1 MRLSRFI
8 YSLLVMVV
16 LGAAITSCG
25 SSDDDDFV
33 LGQSGNSSGT
43 TGKPQGVNT
52 PPSDYLRRLEVPKLS
67 DKGIFVQHSVGY
79 KGDSVM
85 TYCLEYDAAAMH
97 SRWIA
102 FRFDGL
108 TSAQNVGRSDEPFCD
123 DPDLPS
129 ACRVGSNGF
138 GNQYFGLDGKVA
150 VLPSGQFD
158 RGHLCASA
166 DRYISRE
173 ANEQTFYMSNMSP
186 QMSKFNSPYWS
197 SYENY
202 VQKKAR
208 TNSFADTLY
217 VVKGGTIA
225 AGQTLGYV
233 LRNNG
238 AKVTVPAYYFMA
250 LLKCK
255 NGTYEAMAFWMEHKI
270 YSKYTE
276 TSAPNSELA
285 AHAITIDDLEEK
297 TGIDFFHNLP
307 DEIEASIESKY
318 NASAWG
324 LL

>member
-1 MRLSRFI
+1 MRIHHLLI
-8 YSLLVMVV
+8 SLMMTAV
-16 LGAAITSCG
+16 LATAVISCG
-25 SSDDDDFV
+25 DKEEDDFV
-33 LGQSGNSSGT
+33 LGKDDKTTGT
-43 TGKPQGVNT
+43 TDKQQGVNT
-52 PPSDYLRRLEVPKLS
+52 PPSGYTLRLEVPKLS
-67 DKGIFVQHSVGY
+67 SKGIFVQHSTAY

-108 TSAQNVGRSDEPFCD
+108 TSSSNVGRSDEPFVD
-123 DPDLPS
+123 DPDLPA

-138 GNQYFGLDGKVA
+138 GNQYYDLDGKYQT
-150 VLPSGQFD
+150 LPSNQFD

-166 DRYISRE
+166 DRYMSRE

-197 SYENY
+197 SYENW
-202 VQKKAR
+202 VQKKGR
-208 TNSFADTLY
+208 TASFADTLY

-225 AGQTLGYV
+225 DGQTLGFV
-233 LRNNG
+233 HRNNG
-238 AKVTVPAYYFMA
+238 AKVTIPAYYFMA

-255 NGTYEAMAFWMEHKI
+255 NGTYEAMGFWMEHKV
-270 YSKYTE
+270 YAKYTE

-285 AHAITIDDLEEK
+285 AHAVTIDDLEAK

-307 DEIEASIESKY
+307 DDIEASVEAKY
-318 NASAWG
+318 TASAWG
-324 LL
+324 L

>member
-1 MRLSRFI
+1 MRIRHLLLS
-8 YSLLVMVV
+8 LMMTAV
-16 LGAAITSCG
+16 LATAVTSCG
-25 SSDDDDFV
+25 DKEEDDFV
-33 LGQSGNSSGT
+33 LGKKDNPSSST
-43 TGKPQGVNT
+43 DKPQGVNT
-52 PPSDYLRRLEVPKLS
+52 PPSAYALRLEVPKLS
-67 DKGIFVQHSVGY
+67 DKGIFVQHSTAY

-108 TSAQNVGRSDEPFCD
+108 TSASNVGRSDEPFAD
-123 DPDLPS
+123 DPDLKS
-129 ACRVGSNGF
+129 ACHIGYGGF
-138 GNQYFGLDGKVA
+138 GSQYIDLDGKTKQ
-150 VLPSGQFD
+150 LSSGQFD

-166 DRYISRE
+166 DRYMSRE

-197 SYENY
+197 SYENF
-202 VQKKAR
+202 VQKKGR
-208 TNSFADTLY
+208 TASFADTLY

-225 AGQTLGYV
+225 DGQTLGRV
-233 LRNNG
+233 PRNNG
-238 AKVTVPAYYFMA
+238 AKVTIPAFYFMA

-270 YSKYTE
+270 YSKYTD

-285 AHAITIDDLEEK
+285 AHAITIDELEEK

-307 DEIEASIESKY
+307 DDVEKSVEAKY
-318 NASAWG
+318 TASAWG
-324 LL
+324 L

>member
-1 MRLSRFI
+1 MKI
-8 YSLLVMVV
+8 KKLLVSLMMTAV
-16 LGAAITSCG
+16 LATAVTSCG
-25 SSDDDDFV
+25 DQEEDDFV
-33 LGQSGNSSGT
+33 LGKNDTPSGNT
-43 TGKPQGVNT
+43 DKPQGVNT
-52 PPSDYLRRLEVPKLS
+52 PPSAYALRIEVPKLS
-67 DKGIFVQHSVGY
+67 DKGIFVEHSTSY

-108 TSAQNVGRSDEPFCD
+108 TSVSNVGRSDEPFVD

-138 GNQYFGLDGKVA
+138 GSQYYGLDGK
-150 VLPSGQFD
+150 LQSLSSGQFD

-166 DRYISRE
+166 DRYMSRE

-202 VQKKAR
+202 VQKKGR
-208 TNSFADTLY
+208 TPSFADTLY
-217 VVKGGTIA
+217 VVKGGTI
-225 AGQTLGYV
+225 TSDKILGYV
-233 LRNNG
+233 PRNNG
-238 AKVTVPAYYFMA
+238 TRVSIPAYYFMA

-255 NGTYEAMAFWMEHKI
+255 NGTYEAMAFWMKHEI

-285 AHAITIDDLEEK
+285 AHIITIDELEEK

-307 DEIEASIESKY
+307 DDIETSVEAKFTT
-318 NASAWG
+318 SAWG
-324 LL
+324 L